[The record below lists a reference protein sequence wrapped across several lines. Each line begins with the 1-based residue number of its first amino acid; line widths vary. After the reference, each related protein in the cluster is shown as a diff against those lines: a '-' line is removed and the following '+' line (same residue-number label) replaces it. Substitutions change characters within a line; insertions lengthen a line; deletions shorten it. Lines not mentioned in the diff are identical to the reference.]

1 VPTVEENLAAWNDG
15 YDWVLEGDEWSAGWG
30 GAEAQWFGCLFPRLR
45 RLLPAATVLEIA
57 PGHGRWTDFLAR
69 HCDRLIGVDL
79 SSSCVDVCRERFAGR
94 PNLEFFVNDGRSLD
108 MVDDGTVDLV
118 FSFDSLVHVELD
130 VLRSYL
136 EQIARK
142 LAPGGSAFLHHSNA
156 GEYQDEFDGFDRL
169 GVDEVA
175 DLEASGERPPRHW
188 RAMSVTAALVREV
201 AADVGLRCVSQE
213 IINWGGQLLIDCIS
227 VVTLPASESVAEPR
241 VRRNR
246 DFTAE
251 MRSVRATAAVYGDW
265 SEKQRRRPTPRTS
278 SPNDETP
285 AVAGVSLQSG

>member
-1 VPTVEENLAAWNDG
+1 MPSVEENLAAWNDG

-57 PGHGRWTDFLAR
+57 PGHGRWTDFLAQ

-79 SSSCVDVCRERFAGR
+79 SGGCVEVCRERFDGQ
-94 PNLEFFVNDGRSLD
+94 PNLKFFVNDGRSLD
-108 MVDDGTVDLV
+108 MVDDGTVDRV
-118 FSFDSLVHVELD
+118 FSFDSLVHAELD
-130 VLRSYL
+130 VIRSYL

-156 GEYQDEFDGFDRL
+156 GEHQDEFDGWDRL
-169 GVDEVA
+169 SADEVA
-175 DLEASGERPPRHW
+175 DLESSGERPPRHW
-188 RAMSVTAALVREV
+188 RAMSVTAALVREI
-201 AADVGLRCVSQE
+201 AADVGLQCASQE

-227 VVTLPASESVAEPR
+227 VLTLPTSEPVAEPR

-251 MRSVRATAAVYGDW
+251 MRSVRATAVVYGNW
-265 SEKQRRRPTPRTS
+265 SEKQRRRRK
-278 SPNDETP
+278 
-285 AVAGVSLQSG
+285 L